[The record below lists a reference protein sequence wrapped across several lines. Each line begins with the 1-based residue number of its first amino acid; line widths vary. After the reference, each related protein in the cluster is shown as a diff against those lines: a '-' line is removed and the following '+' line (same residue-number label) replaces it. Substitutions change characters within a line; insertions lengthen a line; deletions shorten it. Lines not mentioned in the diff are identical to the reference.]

1 MSEAASPTVVLVH
14 GAFAD
19 ASSWNG
25 VIERLQAKG
34 VAVKAPANPLRGI
47 ATDSAYSGDF
57 AACQASQIGW
67 RCPSGSMR
75 PAPERKAPTVR
86 ARRFVRSLII
96 ASAMV
101 VSIASVAVA
110 EAATVTTRTPG
121 DHPLRYVA
129 APGEINN
136 VTLDDVSGGEA
147 IRITDPGAVISVSG
161 RCRSIDAHTAEC
173 RGPGR
178 HPIFYV
184 AKLDL
189 GDLDDRLQT
198 ITPREEFEITAQGGP
213 GNDLLIAG
221 VKSEEGSFLS
231 GGQGDD
237 QLYGTTSYDGLR
249 GGDGRDRLF
258 AGNGGAD
265 DLNGG
270 LGDDI
275 LFGGQDRFDGDH
287 LDGGG
292 GQDQLY
298 GGPGRDRLTDGDVS
312 DSAVS
317 GAGPGPDVMAG
328 GAGSDVL
335 SYQGRTRPVTVR
347 AGRSADNG
355 ELGERDS
362 TSGIEALLGGNA
374 DDVLI
379 GDERPNTLAGGPG
392 DDTLDCGA
400 GGDLVES
407 PDVSVVVPRSCEQ
420 LFFEWDCNRNG
431 CLRSLQV
438 EAQPVTAG
446 TGGLKLKIMCP
457 YIYDASNIGCRGTT
471 SLRETAG
478 SHRQL
483 GRGSFRHPADS
494 SFWFRIPIALT
505 TPGAQWWKQ
514 GLLTDTAAVN
524 LTIHAKATPS
534 QPFLWNITPPTRE

>member
-1 MSEAASPTVVLVH
+1 M
-14 GAFAD
+14 
-19 ASSWNG
+19 
-25 VIERLQAKG
+25 
-34 VAVKAPANPLRGI
+34 
-47 ATDSAYSGDF
+47 
-57 AACQASQIGW
+57 
-67 RCPSGSMR
+67 
-75 PAPERKAPTVR
+75 
-86 ARRFVRSLII
+86 
-96 ASAMV
+96 
-101 VSIASVAVA
+101 
-110 EAATVTTRTPG
+110 
-121 DHPLRYVA
+121 
-129 APGEINN
+129 
-136 VTLDDVSGGEA
+136 
-147 IRITDPGAVISVSG
+147 
-161 RCRSIDAHTAEC
+161 
-173 RGPGR
+173 
-178 HPIFYV
+178 
-184 AKLDL
+184 
-189 GDLDDRLQT
+189 
-198 ITPREEFEITAQGGP
+198 
-213 GNDLLIAG
+213 
-221 VKSEEGSFLS
+221 
-231 GGQGDD
+231 
-237 QLYGTTSYDGLR
+237 
-249 GGDGRDRLF
+249 
-258 AGNGGAD
+258 
-265 DLNGG
+265 
-270 LGDDI
+270 GDDI

-335 SYQGRTRPVTVR
+335 SYQGRTRPVTVQ
-347 AGRSADNG
+347 AGGSADNG
-355 ELGERDS
+355 ELGERDR

-392 DDTLDCGA
+392 DDTLECGA

-478 SHRQL
+478 SHGQL

-514 GLLTDTAAVN
+514 GLLTDTAAVRPDDSRQSDAQPAVP
-524 LTIHAKATPS
+524 LEHHAADSRIATRLGIRGLGTDYRGCASCDQAGAEARSVSTSVGPGHG
-534 QPFLWNITPPTRE
+534 PRERVATLPRHTTRDNCRDNVHLQRSAQRSLRCPWIR